1 MYTTGILLRVHTDLV
16 LRTRTAISVSSLDSW
31 EEARDLTLQDPGHFA
46 SSLLDLAFVL
56 YPVVRG
62 ARLRPTELLTRIA
75 STLASA
81 WGTPSEQC
89 FARLPEVLVS
99 NGRLGE

>member
-1 MYTTGILLRVHTDLV
+1 M
-16 LRTRTAISVSSLDSW
+16 
-31 EEARDLTLQDPGHFA
+31 

-56 YPVVRG
+56 HPVVLVL
-62 ARLRPTELLTRIA
+62 RLRPTELFTRIA
-75 STLASA
+75 STLASV

-89 FARLPEVLVS
+89 IARLPEVLDS